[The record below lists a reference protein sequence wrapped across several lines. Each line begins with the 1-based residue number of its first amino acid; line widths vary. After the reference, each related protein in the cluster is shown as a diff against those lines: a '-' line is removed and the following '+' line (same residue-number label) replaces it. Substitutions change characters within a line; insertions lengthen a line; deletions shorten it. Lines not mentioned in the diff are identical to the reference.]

1 MLTEREFR
9 EAVERHRDTVFRVAF
24 AYMRGAADARGAR
37 GFGPQPVPP
46 GPAAAAPHEA
56 GAGMP
61 CEHPGARR
69 ARPGFPGRPDPR
81 FRVPGDG
88 VSPGYTVM
96 PPSTWSTSP
105 VTYAARSL
113 AR

>member
-24 AYMRGAADARGAR
+24 AYMRGAADARGTR
-37 GFGPQPVPP
+37 GFGSQPVPP

-56 GAGMP
+56 GAGMLR
-61 CEHPGARR
+61 EHPGAHR
-69 ARPGFPGRPDPR
+69 ARPGFPGRPDLR
-81 FRVPGDG
+81 LRVPGDG
-88 VSPGYTVM
+88 VRPGYTVM

-105 VTYAARSL
+105 VT
-113 AR
+113 